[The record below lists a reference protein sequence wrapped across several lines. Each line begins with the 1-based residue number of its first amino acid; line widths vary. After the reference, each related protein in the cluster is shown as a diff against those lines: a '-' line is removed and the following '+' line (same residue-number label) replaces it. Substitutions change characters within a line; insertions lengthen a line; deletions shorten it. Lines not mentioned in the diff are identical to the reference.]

1 MPDDTFCD
9 IDEHLSVARTTLAEF
24 IEQTRDK
31 YAAKPESWR
40 TSPAGQAV
48 YLWLDGLETQLIYI
62 DKAKE
67 KILQKPE

>member
-9 IDEHLSVARTTLAEF
+9 IDEHLSAARTALSEF
-24 IEQTRDK
+24 IEDGYTK
-31 YAAKPESWR
+31 YKAKPESWR

-48 YLWLDGLETQLIYI
+48 NLWLDGLETQLIYI